1 MLLLNAIP
9 KVAQRRLV
17 FLAGD
22 LLLLSL
28 SILLALLIRFE
39 GRIPARERE
48 VWAVYV
54 LIAIVARIPV
64 FAAYGLYRMS
74 WSQVS
79 VGDLVRVALATAF
92 GSALLGTAFL
102 AARSLKLA
110 AVFPTSV
117 VILDFFIALTLIG
130 GFRSLRRVLKAGK
143 PGSRIGVRVLIVGA
157 GSAGELILRA
167 MQDESPPTYQP
178 MGFVDDDPLK
188 AGVTVRGVRVVGTR
202 ADIPHLA
209 KTLHIQELLIAVPS
223 ASADTIRETVALG
236 RQARIKVIRILPSL
250 VTSVSKGVGLWAVRE
265 IQLADLL
272 GRPKVEIDAPA
283 VAGVLRGASVLVT
296 GAAGSIGSEL
306 CRQVLAFEPER
317 LVALDQD
324 ESGLFELEAE
334 LRRLAPEAT
343 IALVVADIR
352 DRRKMERVFREHP
365 VQVVFHA
372 AAYKHVP
379 MMEAHPD
386 EAVRNNVLGTQTVAE
401 VAAERGVQ
409 RFVMI
414 STDKAVNPSSVM
426 GATKRLAERVVQSL
440 GASSRTKFMA
450 VRFGNVL
457 GSRGSVIPVFEEQIR
472 RGGPVTVTHE
482 EMTRYFMLISEAV
495 LLVLQAGA
503 LGEGGEL
510 FVLDMGEPVKIV
522 DLAREVIRMA
532 GYVPDQDIPIVVTG
546 TRPGEKLAE
555 ELLRPEERENTTLHR
570 KIFRTRP
577 GEVLSREAIQEVVGR
592 LKAALLNGSREDILQ
607 ELQAAVPEYAKPSS
621 PPSQV
626 SAADADRRSA
636 P

>member
-1 MLLLNAIP
+1 MGFLNSIP
-9 KVAQRRLV
+9 KVVQRRLL
-17 FLAGD
+17 FLVGD
-22 LLLLSL
+22 LLLVSA

-39 GRIPARERE
+39 GHAPSRERE
-48 VWAVYV
+48 VLAFYV
-54 LIAIVARIPV
+54 LLAMVVRMPV

-79 VGDLVRVALATAF
+79 VGDLVRVAMATAI
-92 GSALLGTAFL
+92 GSAGLGTVFL
-102 AARSLKLA
+102 AARSLNLA
-110 AVFPTSV
+110 AAFPTSV
-117 VILDFFIALTLIG
+117 VILDFFIALTLVG
-130 GFRSLRRVLKAGK
+130 GFRSVRRVIKAGM
-143 PGSRIGVRVLIVGA
+143 PGSRVGVRVLIAGA

-167 MQDESPPTYQP
+167 MQDEHPPTYQP

-188 AGVTVRGVRVVGTR
+188 AGVSVRGVRVVGLR
-202 ADIPHLA
+202 ADIPQLA
-209 KTLHIQELLIAVPS
+209 KSLHIQELLIAIPS
-223 ASADTIRETVALG
+223 ASADTIRETVAWG
-236 RQARIKVIRILPSL
+236 REAGIKTIRILPSL

-334 LRRLAPEAT
+334 LRRLAPDA
-343 IALVVADIR
+343 ALSFVVADIR
-352 DRRKMERVFREHP
+352 DRRKVEWVFRETP

-379 MMEAHPD
+379 MMEAHPY
-386 EAVRNNVLGTQTVAE
+386 EAVRNNALGTHTVAE
-401 VAAERGVQ
+401 VAADQGVQ
-409 RFVMI
+409 RFVLI

-426 GATKRLAERVVQSL
+426 GATKRLAERVVQSI
-440 GASSRTKFMA
+440 GAGCKTKFMA

-503 LGEGGEL
+503 LGEGGEV

-532 GYVPDQDIPIVVTG
+532 GYIPDQTMPIVVTG

-577 GEVLSREAIQEVVGR
+577 GEPLSPEALQEVLGR
-592 LKAALLNGSREDILQ
+592 LKAAVLSGSREDILQ
-607 ELQAAVPEYAKPSS
+607 ELQAAVPEYGRTS
-621 PPSQV
+621 PTR
-626 SAADADRRSA
+626 A
-636 P
+636 

>member
-1 MLLLNAIP
+1 MRLLNAIP

-22 LLLLSL
+22 LVLVSA

-39 GRIPARERE
+39 GRIPARETE
-48 VWAVYV
+48 VWAFYV
-54 LIAIVARIPV
+54 LLAAVVRIPT

-92 GSALLGTAFL
+92 GSALLGTVFL
-102 AARSLKLA
+102 AARGRGLA
-110 AVFPTSV
+110 AAFPTSV
-117 VILDFFIALTLIG
+117 VLLDFFIALTLIG
-130 GFRSLRRVLKAGK
+130 GFRSVRRVLKSRK
-143 PGSRIGVRVLIVGA
+143 PASGGGVRVLIVGA

-167 MQDESPPTYQP
+167 MQDEHPPTYEP
-178 MGFVDDDPLK
+178 VGFVDDDPHK
-188 AGVTVRGVRVVGTR
+188 AGVSVRGVSVAGARS
-202 ADIPHLA
+202 DIPRIA
-209 KTLHIQELLIAVPS
+209 RSMGVGELLIAIPS
-223 ASADTIRETVALG
+223 ASSETIRQTVALG
-236 RQARIKVIRILPSL
+236 REAGIKTIRILPSL

-272 GRPKVEIDAPA
+272 GRPKVDIDGPA

-334 LRRLAPEAT
+334 LRRLAPEA
-343 IALVVADIR
+343 AMAFVVADIR

-386 EAVRNNVLGTQTVAE
+386 EAVRNNTLGTHTVAE
-401 VAAERGVQ
+401 LAAERGVQ

-414 STDKAVNPSSVM
+414 STDKAVNPTSVM
-426 GATKRLAERVVQSL
+426 GATKRLAERVVGSI
-440 GASSRTKFMA
+440 GATSKTKFMA

-503 LGEGGEL
+503 LGEGGEV

-522 DLAREVIRMA
+522 DLAKEVIRMA
-532 GYVPDQDIPIVVTG
+532 GYVPDQDMPIVVTG

-555 ELLRPEERENTTLHR
+555 ELLRPEERENTTLHQ

-577 GEVLSREAIQEVVGR
+577 GEPLSREALEETVRR
-592 LKAALLNGSREDILQ
+592 LKAALLNGSREDLVQ
-607 ELQAAVPEYAKPSS
+607 ELRDAVPEYGKG
-621 PPSQV
+621 
-626 SAADADRRSA
+626 SATRA
-636 P
+636 

>member
-1 MLLLNAIP
+1 MTGAIP
-9 KVAQRRLV
+9 KVVQRRLF

-22 LLLLSL
+22 LIIVSA
-28 SILLALLIRFE
+28 SILLALYLRFE
-39 GRIPARERE
+39 GAVHPREQQLL
-48 VWAVYV
+48 AFYV
-54 LIAIVARIPV
+54 LLAVVVRVPV
-64 FAAYGLYRMS
+64 FYAYGLYRMS

-79 VGDLVRVALATAF
+79 VGDLVRVAIATAF
-92 GSALLGTAFL
+92 GSAILGTVFL
-102 AARSLKLA
+102 ACRGRGLDGT
-110 AVFPTSV
+110 FPSSV
-117 VILDFFIALTLIG
+117 VVLEFFITLTLMG
-130 GFRSLRRVLKAGK
+130 GFRSIRRVLQ
-143 PGSRIGVRVLIVGA
+143 SRRARTRDGVRVLIAGA

-167 MQDESPPTYQP
+167 MQDEHPPTYLP
-178 MGFVDDDPLK
+178 VGFVDDDPTK
-188 AGVTVRGVRVVGTR
+188 SGVSVRGVQVMG
-202 ADIPHLA
+202 AMSDIPRLA
-209 KTLHIQELLIAVPS
+209 ASLRVQEMLIAMPS
-223 ASADTIRETVALG
+223 ASAEVTRETVAWG
-236 RQARIKVIRILPSL
+236 RRAGIKTIRILPSL

-265 IQLADLL
+265 LQLPDLL
-272 GRPKVEIDAPA
+272 GRPKVEIDGPA
-283 VAGVLRGASVLVT
+283 VAGVLRGASVLIT

-334 LRRLAPEAT
+334 LRRLAPEA
-343 IALVVADIR
+343 ALTVVVADVR
-352 DRRKMERVFREHP
+352 DRRKMERVFRDHP
-365 VQVVFHA
+365 AQVVFHA

-386 EAVRNNVLGTQTVAE
+386 EAVRNNVLGTHVVAE
-401 VAAERGVQ
+401 LSAERGVE

-426 GATKRLAERVVQSL
+426 GATKRLAEKVVQSL
-440 GASSRTKFMA
+440 GATSKTKFMA

-472 RGGPVTVTHE
+472 RGGPVTITHE

-503 LGEGGEL
+503 LGDGGEL

-522 DLAREVIRMA
+522 DLAREVIQMA
-532 GYVPDQDIPIVVTG
+532 GYEPDQDIPLVVTG

-570 KIFRTRP
+570 KIFRTKP
-577 GEVLSREAIQEVVGR
+577 GEPLSREALQEVLGR
-592 LKAALLNGSREDILQ
+592 LKAALVNGSREDIHQ
-607 ELQAAVPEYAKPSS
+607 ELQAAVPEFGKT
-621 PPSQV
+621 
-626 SAADADRRSA
+626 SATRA
-636 P
+636 

>member
-1 MLLLNAIP
+1 
-9 KVAQRRLV
+9 
-17 FLAGD
+17 
-22 LLLLSL
+22 
-28 SILLALLIRFE
+28 
-39 GRIPARERE
+39 
-48 VWAVYV
+48 
-54 LIAIVARIPV
+54 
-64 FAAYGLYRMS
+64 
-74 WSQVS
+74 
-79 VGDLVRVALATAF
+79 
-92 GSALLGTAFL
+92 
-102 AARSLKLA
+102 
-110 AVFPTSV
+110 
-117 VILDFFIALTLIG
+117 
-130 GFRSLRRVLKAGK
+130 
-143 PGSRIGVRVLIVGA
+143 
-157 GSAGELILRA
+157 
-167 MQDESPPTYQP
+167 
-178 MGFVDDDPLK
+178 
-188 AGVTVRGVRVVGTR
+188 
-202 ADIPHLA
+202 
-209 KTLHIQELLIAVPS
+209 
-223 ASADTIRETVALG
+223 
-236 RQARIKVIRILPSL
+236 
-250 VTSVSKGVGLWAVRE
+250 VGLWAVRE